1 MWIIIALNAG
11 VQAVLAQEAVLH
23 QVLHPGVLRQALLPV
38 PVPAQAPVQVRVLLP
53 EAHRVPAPVQV
64 RVLHP
69 VHLPAVRPAQ
79 AVEAVPVPGPGLRL
93 VRHLA
98 PAPEVHRVPAQAPR
112 PAQARG
118 VGLIQFAKG
127 LNVWLSLG
135 LELVV
140 ARLPLTAKMYF
151 IQNATPTTDALRC
164 QVPALMFAKAK
175 MIACL
180 KTIIRAMLKSNALQ
194 LKGRALTAVQ

>member
-79 AVEAVPVPGPGLRL
+79 AVEAVPGLRL

-140 ARLPLTAKMYF
+140 VRLQLTAKIVF
-151 IQNATPTTDALRC
+151 IQNAT
-164 QVPALMFAKAK
+164 
-175 MIACL
+175 
-180 KTIIRAMLKSNALQ
+180 
-194 LKGRALTAVQ
+194 